1 MKKNKITYII
11 RCTASFLIA
20 LCTVCGS
27 MPVPAFAQE
36 TDHTT
41 QYSSSEHVLREENN
55 WDISDE
61 LIMPGEVFYTEP
73 KYEFSYEK
81 LQSGTTRLT
90 AWPRYLHATLTLNK
104 PDGEEGGEARWYT
117 DALVR
122 STPDTSKVVPGKT
135 NSYNV
140 IKMAYDKGDLS
151 SLQSDDTCRDALQG
165 AIKGEKQVT
174 AGYRNDTGLPMVL
187 EQVRGSSTI
196 DEGLVY
202 GGEFGMDLLVDAWST
217 HNWGCTIRFYEPYYN
232 LSYELYGMDGEFTE
246 EEKKVLPDRY
256 YIQREKQELVLPNP
270 IRPGYHFEGWFGG
283 LVGVSDVSQKDGNTI
298 LSFDWEHNLKD
309 AGFSGAGDQTLSA
322 QFEQGLTVTFNPN
335 GGQLKEGDPAI
346 REIDTTD
353 YEVNQFFD
361 INECVPVREEYRFVG
376 WCTSPSASDAS
387 LIKNTRNSDWIVDWA
402 KDTYNRLQID
412 SYDIQLYAKWAK
424 EDPCAKG
431 HTPQETLTQA
441 TAESDGRIVTK
452 CSVCGK
458 TLSETVIKRASDIC
472 LSDTS
477 YTYDGKEKTPQLV
490 VKDSE
495 GKQLNLNTDYTVTYA
510 KDRKNV
516 GCYDVT
522 ITFAGNYNGTVNRTF
537 TIEPKQVNLSKV
549 KAGRKKITVKWKKQA
564 VQTTGYEIQYGTSSG
579 FEGAKTVTVSKNKTT
594 GKTISKLKAKK
605 KYYVRI
611 RAYKTVKVKEQSVK
625 IYSSWSK
632 VRKIKVK

>member
-11 RCTASFLIA
+11 RCAASLLIA

-202 GGEFGMDLLVDAWST
+202 GGEFGMDLL
-217 HNWGCTIRFYEPYYN
+217 
-232 LSYELYGMDGEFTE
+232 
-246 EEKKVLPDRY
+246 
-256 YIQREKQELVLPNP
+256 
-270 IRPGYHFEGWFGG
+270 
-283 LVGVSDVSQKDGNTI
+283 GVYD
-298 LSFDWEHNLKD
+298 SFL
-309 AGFSGAGDQTLSA
+309 
-322 QFEQGLTVTFNPN
+322 
-335 GGQLKEGDPAI
+335 
-346 REIDTTD
+346 
-353 YEVNQFFD
+353 
-361 INECVPVREEYRFVG
+361 
-376 WCTSPSASDAS
+376 
-387 LIKNTRNSDWIVDWA
+387 
-402 KDTYNRLQID
+402 
-412 SYDIQLYAKWAK
+412 
-424 EDPCAKG
+424 
-431 HTPQETLTQA
+431 
-441 TAESDGRIVTK
+441 
-452 CSVCGK
+452 
-458 TLSETVIKRASDIC
+458 RA
-472 LSDTS
+472 L
-477 YTYDGKEKTPQLV
+477 L
-490 VKDSE
+490 
-495 GKQLNLNTDYTVTYA
+495 
-510 KDRKNV
+510 
-516 GCYDVT
+516 
-522 ITFAGNYNGTVNRTF
+522 
-537 TIEPKQVNLSKV
+537 
-549 KAGRKKITVKWKKQA
+549 
-564 VQTTGYEIQYGTSSG
+564 
-579 FEGAKTVTVSKNKTT
+579 
-594 GKTISKLKAKK
+594 
-605 KYYVRI
+605 
-611 RAYKTVKVKEQSVK
+611 
-625 IYSSWSK
+625 
-632 VRKIKVK
+632 